1 MRRCWPSKRGRRCAS
16 RHCTA
21 EGRDA
26 GQDVAL
32 AELLSEAEEQA
43 ELLPLEPDG
52 SPVWVGV
59 VPTIDEVCED
69 REWPARVRDWRRFWG
84 AVRNWRICLSMD
96 VLDMDLFPS
105 NAELE
110 WLRLLDNKGNLRESR
125 IAQASSHQLAGR
137 LGGLSLPVPHQAGAP
152 QTAWVLTDRRSTR
165 WRRGATSWPRWALSR
180 RKAQSRCRM
189 GRPGCRCQVL
199 RSCRRK

>member
-1 MRRCWPSKRGRRCAS
+1 MASGWRVLHLYRPPCAAGPSLRCAPCTASGRGLHRCWPSRRDRQRCTVWHS
-16 RHCTA
+16 TA

-32 AELLSEAEEQA
+32 AELLSEEEEEA

-84 AVRNWRICLSMD
+84 AVRNWRMCLTMD
-96 VLDMDLFPS
+96 VLDMDLFPTD
-105 NAELE
+105 AELE
-110 WLRLLDNKGNLRESR
+110 WLRLLDSKGNLRESR
-125 IAQASSHQLAGR
+125 IAQASSHQLAGCRPVAAVHR
-137 LGGLSLPVPHQAGAP
+137 LEGAP
-152 QTAWVLTDRRSTR
+152 QTACVLPGRR
-165 WRRGATSWPRWALSR
+165 
-180 RKAQSRCRM
+180 
-189 GRPGCRCQVL
+189 
-199 RSCRRK
+199 

>member
-1 MRRCWPSKRGRRCAS
+1 MASGWRVLHLYRPPCAAGPSLRCAPCTASGCALPRCWPSRPDRLRGTS
-16 RHCTA
+16 RHCSA

-26 GQDVAL
+26 GQEVAL

-43 ELLPLEPDG
+43 VLLPLEPDG

-110 WLRLLDNKGNLRESR
+110 WLRLLDDQGNLRESR
-125 IAQASSHQLAGR
+125 IAQAGPPPAG
-137 LGGLSLPVPHQAGAP
+137 
-152 QTAWVLTDRRSTR
+152 
-165 WRRGATSWPRWALSR
+165 WR
-180 RKAQSRCRM
+180 
-189 GRPGCRCQVL
+189 
-199 RSCRRK
+199 